1 MTTKWYHGSNRRFT
15 VLRAGSTVTPNRA
28 LAESFSHKPSLLSCE
43 KDGTILHNGR
53 RRGFLYIVEPFHAET
68 DFIPH
73 PRTTLPPGAEYLTTR
88 PLRVRLIAELGR
100 PDTKAHRSAAR
111 RLKAK
116 AQGVD
121 SLSNL
126 PSVEPQKANR

>member
-1 MTTKWYHGSNRRFT
+1 MTTQWYHGSNRRFT
-15 VLRAGSTVTPNRA
+15 ILRAGSTVTPNRA

-43 KDGTILHNGR
+43 EDGTILHNGR

-100 PDTKAHRSAAR
+100 PDAKRAPLRRQAPQSQSAGQMERSVVR
-111 RLKAK
+111 RL
-116 AQGVD
+116 
-121 SLSNL
+121 SF
-126 PSVEPQKANR
+126 

>member
-28 LAESFSHKPSLLSCE
+28 LAESFSHKPSLLY
-43 KDGTILHNGR
+43 GTILHNGR

-121 SLSNL
+121 SLSSNL